1 MKSNIFNIFKLT
13 IKDWKQR
20 KWKSHNGLKNRKP
33 NSYLNT
39 TPIAI
44 KGNAGQ
50 NRWHNQFSNTLL
62 CWVITILYRKYK
74 SFDLVSSKILE
85 RESNTSARSYWDIKE
100 WSLELCCV
108 TYGIWYLIQITCIYF
123 IPTLVTWSKTSVF
136 MDLVKFTVLRICY
149 KLWTF
154 FLLT

>member
-1 MKSNIFNIFKLT
+1 MTWYHLKSL
-13 IKDWKQR
+13 
-20 KWKSHNGLKNRKP
+20 
-33 NSYLNT
+33 
-39 TPIAI
+39 
-44 KGNAGQ
+44 
-50 NRWHNQFSNTLL
+50 
-62 CWVITILYRKYK
+62 
-74 SFDLVSSKILE
+74 

-154 FLLT
+154 FLLTLYDINFHNLMKTDSVDWIYNEIHKKNVFNKYWWNHQITCSKLSYFFVTVHKSMIAEWDYICKALQKYI

>member
-62 CWVITILYRKYK
+62 CWVITIIYRKYK

-85 RESNTSARSYWDIKE
+85 REYYQCQVLLRYQRMISGIMLCNLWNLIFDSDYMYLLYSNLSDLIEDISFHGSCKIHSFE
-100 WSLELCCV
+100 DML
-108 TYGIWYLIQITCIYF
+108 
-123 IPTLVTWSKTSVF
+123 
-136 MDLVKFTVLRICY
+136 
-149 KLWTF
+149 
-154 FLLT
+154 